1 MTDLN
6 KALGWSEPIT
16 WGQDRPADAIPNDIK
31 PGMWVQ
37 SDMIVRPIMTHWLTE
52 PGNQYPAPYVIDLM
66 WEVIDGE
73 SFKLEVAEPYATHR
87 VASYY
92 RIWAGELPSETENK
106 TEAPSDEEELLSRL
120 LETYDEKEKANA
132 AA

>member
-6 KALGWSEPIT
+6 NALGWSDPIP

-31 PGMWVQ
+31 PGMWVR
-37 SDMIVRPIMTHWLTE
+37 SDMIVRPNMTHWLTK
-52 PGNQYPAPYVIDLM
+52 PGNPYPPPYVSDFM

-106 TEAPSDEEELLSRL
+106 TEAPSDEEELLPRL
-120 LETYDEKEKANA
+120 LENYAEKEKANA
-132 AA
+132 SA